1 MSDFHQFL
9 IKFDEEMEESR
20 RVIDR
25 DIKKM
30 GNMANS
36 LRDDNFKPLWNLEVA
51 NLETHRKLMDLM
63 LEAYHHIDKDMQEIK
78 NKLNLGV

>member
-9 IKFDEEMEESR
+9 IKFDEVMEESR
-20 RVIDR
+20 RVIDQ

-30 GNMANS
+30 GNMVNS
-36 LRDDNFKPLWNLEVA
+36 LRDDNLKPLWNSEVA
-51 NLETHRKLMDLM
+51 NLETHRKLMELM

>member
-9 IKFDEEMEESR
+9 IKFDEAMEESR
-20 RVIDR
+20 RVIDQ

-30 GNMANS
+30 GNIANS
-36 LRDDNFKPLWNLEVA
+36 PPDDNSKSLWQAEVA
-51 NLETHRKLMDLM
+51 NLETHRKLMELI